1 MPSTKF
7 WPNSLP
13 SCCPALNTKLSS
25 LTTPPR
31 PCPSDCLPACRKK
44 AGAYRE
50 LAQRQQRQQKLGA
63 LAQQM
68 SYDKQVMGKGRKRKL
83 QPEEAGGQTGVFRWK
98 AERKR

>member
-1 MPSTKF
+1 MNL
-7 WPNSLP
+7 NSP
-13 SCCPALNTKLSS
+13 V
-25 LTTPPR
+25 TPP
-31 PCPSDCLPACRKK
+31 CPFPLPACRKK

-83 QPEEAGGQTGVFRWK
+83 QPDEAGGQTGVFRWK